1 MIGTL
6 VVKRLKQTTLFS
18 DTSKIRA
25 AIIELVFID
34 YLHVRISFSKN
45 ILFQFEDIIE
55 NKN

>member
-25 AIIELVFID
+25 TIIELVFMD
-34 YLHVRISFSKN
+34 YLYVRISFSKD